1 MNFSE
6 LEKIMS
12 KNGVNALAEIARV
25 LKTTPQAVS
34 NWKARNQVPYHII
47 TKLSQL
53 PPDNQ
58 PQASHDPRHS
68 SPRTFSLPPSIYEE
82 KTISLS
88 DILLTMAEQL
98 KVIILTAFVSVYLTF
113 TYVQFFQQ
121 PQYISRAT
129 VVLPESKTANL
140 GGLAGLANQFGVNVP
155 TGAQA
160 DLSSPSLFPEL
171 LRSRTFA
178 ELILDK
184 EFLYH

>member
-53 PPDNQ
+53 LPDNQ
-58 PQASHDPRHS
+58 PQAYHDPRHS

-82 KTISLS
+82 ETISLS
-88 DILLTMAEQL
+88 DILLTIAEQL

-121 PQYISRAT
+121 PQY
-129 VVLPESKTANL
+129 
-140 GGLAGLANQFGVNVP
+140 
-155 TGAQA
+155 QA
-160 DLSSPSLFPEL
+160 FFSN
-171 LRSRTFA
+171 
-178 ELILDK
+178 
-184 EFLYH
+184 